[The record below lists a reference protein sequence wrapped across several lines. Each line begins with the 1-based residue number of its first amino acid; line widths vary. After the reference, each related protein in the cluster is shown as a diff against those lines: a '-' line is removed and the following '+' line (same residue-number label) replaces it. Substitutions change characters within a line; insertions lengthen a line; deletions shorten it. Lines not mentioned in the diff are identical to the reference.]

1 MRPQPWIKPRV
12 RELGKTLRGLGQAM
26 GGLDGA
32 RLTEIMAGTRRVQPV
47 EIEPMARYLEMPY
60 DDVYRRLFG
69 ITPESRAK
77 SDSHSPSTSRIDTS
91 ATVLVPLWDI
101 VLPGAASGDQLLLSK
116 SGSWESA
123 PQELRLVQNSFA
135 VRAWDDDN
143 APWVARGATLFVN
156 PSKKP
161 RDGQWGLF
169 FGSGGVDA
177 GEVTNPSV
185 GLLLGRRGNSWAIQ
199 RGMARLTLALAE
211 WPFVWLVEWIK
222 P

>member
-1 MRPQPWIKPRV
+1 MKAQSWIKPRV

-26 GGLDGA
+26 GGLDGS

-47 EIEPMARYLEMPY
+47 EIEPMARYLELPY
-60 DDVYRRLFG
+60 DDLYARLFG

-77 SDSHSPSTSRIDTS
+77 SASHGPVTSRVDTS
-91 ATVLVPLWDI
+91 STVLVPLWDI
-101 VLPGAASGDQLLLSK
+101 AQPGAASGDQLLLSK

-123 PQELRLVQNSFA
+123 PQDLRLVQNSFA

-161 RDGQWGLF
+161 RDGQWALF
-169 FGSGGVDA
+169 FSSGGVDA

-199 RGMARLTLALAE
+199 RGMARMALALAE
-211 WPFVWLVEWIK
+211 WPFVWLIEWIK